1 MVYWPLARLTGMLH
15 SLGLVVHGIPLSYH
29 RKHTFY
35 TMRTDARDRFG
46 TPLEQRFT
54 RVTIEAMMREAGP
67 SDIRFSNGAPYWCV
81 VGVQASPTKP
91 LSA

>member
-1 MVYWPLARLTGMLH
+1 MSGLLEN
-15 SLGLVVHGIPLSYH
+15 LGIGVHGLPLSYY

-54 RVTIEAMMREAGP
+54 RAQIEGMMLKAGLV
-67 SDIRFSNGAPYWCV
+67 DIRFSEAAPYWCA
-81 VGVQASPTKP
+81 VGSKASAT
-91 LSA
+91 LSVR